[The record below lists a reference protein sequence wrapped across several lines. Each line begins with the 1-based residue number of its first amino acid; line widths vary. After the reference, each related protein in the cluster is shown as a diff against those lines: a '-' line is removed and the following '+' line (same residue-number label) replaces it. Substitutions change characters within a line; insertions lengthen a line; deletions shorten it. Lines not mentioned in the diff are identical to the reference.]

1 MLLDYVARG
10 NSSPKPYDGDS
21 IIITEII
28 QWLNHMLEV
37 ATMKFKPG
45 NMILEARLFTVAIY
59 VLVSWNGLNPI

>member
-1 MLLDYVARG
+1 MWQEAILP
-10 NSSPKPYDGDS
+10 PKPYDGDS

-45 NMILEARLFTVAIY
+45 NMTLEARLFTVAIY
-59 VLVSWNGLNPI
+59 VLVSRNGLNPI